1 MTIQFEIDEAKIQEL
16 AQTNSMEDLPRAI
29 FNQARYEA
37 TQQVVN
43 QIKNE
48 SLIKDKYYSGKEE
61 ISNEVVDLVMKKIG
75 ELIKDLVTKQF
86 SEEKISMAINRAF
99 DRVFT
104 EWIEK
109 KAYEK
114 LEKIKADLCITSY
127 GEMEAEREAEAR
139 AHQDEIERL
148 TDR

>member
-16 AQTNSMEDLPRAI
+16 AQTYSMEDLPRAI
-29 FNQARYEA
+29 FSVARSAAIE
-37 TQQVVN
+37 QVVN

-48 SLIKDKYYSGKEE
+48 SLIKDRYYSGKDE

-75 ELIKDLVTKQF
+75 ELIEDTVTKQF
-86 SEEKISMAINRAF
+86 SEEKISLAVNRAF
-99 DRVFT
+99 ERVFT

-127 GEMEAEREAEAR
+127 GELKAEQEAEAE
-139 AHQDEIERL
+139 AYQDEINRL
-148 TDR
+148 KSR